1 MNHFKYLIKILERLL
16 GPGGCP
22 WDREQ
27 TLQSMRS
34 SLLEETYEVI
44 EAIDLNNEALLQEEL
59 GDLLFNVIF
68 LCKLAEREQK
78 FTLEQVIQQIAE
90 KLVRRHPHIF
100 GEAHI
105 QTSEEVLTQWEAIKQ
120 TEEKNQERQS
130 ALDDIPKHLP
140 SLARAQKMGKRFT
153 KHHFMVEPLDSP
165 LLEDQ
170 AGQDLWEMVQQI
182 ARQGIQAEQAL
193 NKRLAELDAEF
204 RGWEKSAQESD

>member
-68 LCKLAEREQK
+68 LCKLAEKEQK

-105 QTSEEVLTQWEAIKQ
+105 QTSSEVLTQWEAIKQ
-120 TEEKNQERQS
+120 TEEKNQERHS

-140 SLARAQKMGKRFT
+140 SLARAQKMGKKFT
-153 KHHFMVEPLDSP
+153 KQHFMVEPLDSP
-165 LLEDQ
+165 LPEDQ

-182 ARQGIQAEQAL
+182 AQQEIQAEQAL
-193 NKRLAELDAEF
+193 NKRLSELEADF
-204 RGWEKSAQESD
+204 REWEKE